1 MAKCAYCGQSAG
13 LISSSHP
20 ECKAAR
26 EKAEAEI
33 PELCR
38 TVLQSG
44 RPAAD
49 TAAAIRE
56 LAQAGYVDDGALRD
70 MVVGNWEEAVREA
83 LEGGVSADD
92 ESALLELPRA
102 LGVGREELDS
112 GGMFRMLAAAHF
124 EREILGGSAPDPQ
137 AFEAVFPLPLAP
149 GEQLMWCFG
158 PVRYLYMRRLRRMV
172 SSALEG
178 LGDKAP
184 ETGLGSL
191 HEESRR
197 DAETRELEAVLGVT
211 DRALTITGPK
221 WTVRLPYSRINGINL
236 VDTTV
241 DVHLA
246 GDSDG
251 PHKFAVSDAPFAYRV
266 MRGLWSRSGA

>member
-1 MAKCAYCGQSAG
+1 MAKCSYCGQSAG
-13 LISSSHP
+13 LISASHP
-20 ECKAAR
+20 ECKQAR

-38 TVLQSG
+38 GVLGSG
-44 RPAAD
+44 RPAA
-49 TAAAIRE
+49 E
-56 LAQAGYVDDGALRD
+56 LAAQVRKLATDGFLGD
-70 MVVGNWEEAVREA
+70 SELHFMVVENWEHAVREA
-83 LEGGVSADD
+83 LARGVSAAE

-102 LGVGREELDS
+102 LGVKREELDS
-112 GGMFRMLAAAHF
+112 GGVFRMLASAHF
-124 EREILGGSAPDPQ
+124 EREVLSGNAPDPQ
-137 AFEAVFPLPLAP
+137 AFEAVFPLPLAE
-149 GEQLMWCFG
+149 GERLMWCFG

-178 LGDKAP
+178 LGDNVP

-191 HEESRR
+191 HEVYKR

-211 DRALTITGPK
+211 DRAITLAGDK
-221 WTVRLPYSRINGINL
+221 WTVRLPFSRINGINL

-246 GDSDG
+246 GDGEG
-251 PHKFAVSDAPFAYRV
+251 PHKFAVSDSGFAYRIL
-266 MRGLWSRSGA
+266 RGLWSRSGA